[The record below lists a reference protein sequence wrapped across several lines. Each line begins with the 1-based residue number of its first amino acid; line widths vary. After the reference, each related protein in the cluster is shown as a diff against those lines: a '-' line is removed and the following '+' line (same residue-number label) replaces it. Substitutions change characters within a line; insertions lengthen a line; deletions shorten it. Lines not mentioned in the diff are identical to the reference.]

1 MSFVAALIA
10 LLLDQVRP
18 PAHAHLAERAAQVWV
33 RAMLHW
39 GDTGQPA
46 HARWL
51 AGFAIVLPVAAA
63 WAVEF
68 ALSRL
73 NPVLS
78 WLWTVAVL
86 YVCLGFR
93 QFSSGFGAVRA
104 ALEVKDIDAARAAF
118 ERWTQIKPGL
128 MSQQQLTESAASYG
142 IVQTHRHVLAP
153 LFAFICLPSVAG
165 PVLYRVAELCA
176 SPRASASP
184 AFTNACSTV
193 LSIMELVATRISAA
207 GFAIVGHF
215 EEAASAWRNWNITG
229 GGGSPMR
236 WLLAVAYGA
245 LVVRTEAT
253 TQESAVEQITAPG
266 FSPEQLSQVVGL
278 LWRSVVMWMV
288 LFALLQFSA
297 LVPRVT

>member
-18 PAHAHLAERAAQVWV
+18 QMHAHLAERAAQGWV
-33 RAMLHW
+33 RALLHW
-39 GDTGQPA
+39 GDTGQA
-46 HARWL
+46 THARWL
-51 AGFAIVLPVAAA
+51 AGFAIVLPVAVA
-63 WAVEF
+63 WGVDYL
-68 ALSRL
+68 LSL
-73 NPVLS
+73 INPVLG

-104 ALEVKDIDAARAAF
+104 ALEAKDVDAARAAF

-128 MSQQQLTESAASYG
+128 MLQDQLAEASASYG

-153 LFAFICLPSVAG
+153 LFAYICLPSVAG
-165 PVLYRVAELCA
+165 PVLYRVTELCA
-176 SPRASASP
+176 SQRAGASP

-193 LSIMELVATRISAA
+193 LGIMELIASRISAA

-245 LVVRTEAT
+245 LAVRTEAA
-253 TQESAVEQITAPG
+253 TQEGVVEQITAPG
-266 FSPEQLSQVVGL
+266 FAAAQLSQVVGL
-278 LWRSVVMWMV
+278 LWRSVVMWML

-297 LVPRVT
+297 LVPRAT